1 MYTNDPPYVVVM
13 TSDKY
18 IDAVRPYSYLLNKYW
33 VPNPRVFVMGF
44 TPPSFKL
51 PENFSFHSLGNFSD
65 YPFDKWSNALHK
77 AMEIVPDEVAVIM
90 LEDYWITRQ
99 VDTRAVKILYDYM
112 RQFRYVIK
120 MDLYTDRLYAFGADL
135 NYGHVAY
142 IDLVKSMPGSP
153 YHFSWMTGLWRKEH
167 LLRHAP
173 LNESPHQ
180 MELVGS
186 TRLSHDQNVLVLGT
200 RNCPIRHTLAFRG
213 NDPKK
218 LLLDELDKSDIDQ
231 LRSMGYLRPWEG
243 NQ

>member
-51 PENFSFHSLGNFSD
+51 PENFSFHSLGRFED
-65 YPFDKWSNALHK
+65 YPFGKWSNAMRK
-77 AMEIVPDEVAVIM
+77 AVELVPDDVFCLM
-90 LEDYWITRQ
+90 LEDYWPTRQ

-112 RQFRYVIK
+112 HQFKYVFKI
-120 MDLYTDRLYAFGADL
+120 DLCGDRLYAFGADL
-135 NYGHVAY
+135 NYGHVAHL
-142 IDLVKSMPGSP
+142 DLVKSMPGSP
-153 YHFSWMTGLWRKEH
+153 YHCSLMSGLWRKEH
-167 LLRHAP
+167 FLRHLVP
-173 LNESPHQ
+173 NESPHEV
-180 MELVGS
+180 ELIGT
-186 TRLSHDQNVLVLGT
+186 TRFSHDGSIICLGT
-200 RNCPIRHTLAFRG
+200 RQWPLRHTLAFRG